1 MPKVLLIL
9 LLFFLVFSASAQ
21 SYSVVDGKAIRLFEE
36 GEQLLMTKRYA
47 EALGKFQEA
56 IAREGTF
63 FEAYQRATQLL
74 ISQSKLQEAEA
85 LALRGKQRLESS
97 ASLVKTKYV
106 VDFGWLLTTIYL
118 KQGRFEEAHQQFIR
132 LDQLADG
139 VFKKSSYYVQMKAQ
153 MDFLAVQLTK
163 KRAVTKEILPEPLND
178 FALQYF
184 PVLTADGK
192 QLFFTRRGGTAHFD
206 KEDIYLSYAD
216 SSAGWSSPQSISPR
230 INSPY
235 NEGTCSVTADGNF
248 LIFTS
253 CDAPDTAGSC
263 DLYSTEKIGGEWQAP
278 RNMGPKVN
286 SSFWESQPSLS
297 ADGRLLFFSSDRRGG
312 LGGNDL
318 WYAVRKEDGS
328 WSEAKNLGE
337 SINTAKDEISPFL
350 FFNNETLFF
359 ASDGHLGFG
368 GMDIFLSKVKAGTFG
383 QPENLG
389 LPINDHLDQVA
400 LFITAQKE
408 YAYYS
413 EHTVTNGAADRAFL
427 YRFKFPED
435 ISLGQNLTVT
445 QGKVLNAST
454 GQPLPA
460 SLSLVSL
467 TNDSTVYQFK
477 SDGKSGAFVML
488 YPEEA
493 ISGLYVEKEGF
504 LPKIYAV
511 GRDSIKNVK
520 DLKVELVPIAAGEEF
535 VFENVFF
542 DFDSHELSPE
552 SVSSLRR
559 LHRFL
564 LVNPKVQILIS
575 GHTDN
580 IGSATYNQ
588 GLSLRRAQSVQT
600 YLVGVGITRERVAVE
615 GKGDLEPMLP
625 NSSAENQARNRRIT
639 VRVR

>member
-1 MPKVLLIL
+1 MSKVFLVL
-9 LLFFLVFSASAQ
+9 LLFFLAFAASAQ
-21 SYSVVDGKAIRLFEE
+21 SYSVADGRAIRLFEE
-36 GEQLLMTKRYA
+36 GEQLLTTKRYA
-47 EALGKFQEA
+47 EALLKFQAALDRQED
-56 IAREGTF
+56 F
-63 FEAYQRATQLL
+63 FEAYQRAAQVL
-74 ISQSKLQEAEA
+74 ISQGKLQEAEA
-85 LALRGKQRLESS
+85 LALRGKQGTE
-97 ASLVKTKYV
+97 ANVGKVKKNYS

-118 KQGRFEEAHQQFIR
+118 KQGHFGEAHQQF
-132 LDQLADG
+132 LALESLFDEG
-139 VFKKSSYYVQMKAQ
+139 FKKSPHYLQMKAQ
-153 MDFLAVQLTK
+153 MDFLAVQLDR
-163 KRAVTKEILPEPLND
+163 KRAITKEVLPEPLNR

-206 KEDIYLSYAD
+206 KEDIYLAYAD
-216 SSAGWSSPQSISPR
+216 DSAGWSSPESISSR

-253 CDAPDTAGSC
+253 CDAPDTKGSC
-263 DLYSTEKIGGEWQAP
+263 DLYSAEKINGEWQAP

-286 SSFWESQPSLS
+286 SSFWDSQPSLS

-318 WYAVRKEDGS
+318 WYATRRADGT
-328 WSEAKNLGE
+328 WSEAVNLGAP
-337 SINTAKDEISPFL
+337 INTAKDEISPFL
-350 FFNNETLFF
+350 FFNNEILFF

-368 GMDIFLSKVKAGTFG
+368 GMDIFLSKVDGSKFE

-389 LPINDHLDQVA
+389 LPINDQLDQVA
-400 LFITAQKE
+400 LFITAEKE

-435 ISLGQNLTVT
+435 IPIGQNLTVT
-445 QGKVLNAST
+445 QGKVLNART
-454 GQPLPA
+454 GLPLSS

-467 TNDSTVYQFK
+467 ANDSTVYEFQ

-488 YPEEA
+488 YPEESV
-493 ISGLYVEKEGF
+493 SGLYVEKQGF
-504 LPKIYAV
+504 LPKIYDV

-520 DLKVELVPIAAGEEF
+520 DLKVSLVPIAAGEEF

-542 DFDSHELSPE
+542 DFNSDELKPE

-580 IGSATYNQ
+580 IGTAAYNRA
-588 GLSLRRAQSVQT
+588 LSLRRAQSVQA
-600 YLVGVGITRERVAVE
+600 YLVQAGIVGERLGVE
-615 GKGDLEPMLP
+615 GKGDGEPMLP

-639 VRVR
+639 VKVR

>member
-1 MPKVLLIL
+1 MPKVISVL
-9 LLFFLVFSASAQ
+9 LLFFLAYSASAQ
-21 SYSVVDGKAIRLFEE
+21 RYSVTDIRAIRLFEE
-36 GEQLLMTKRYA
+36 GEQLLATKRNA
-47 EALGKFQEA
+47 EAYLKFQAA
-56 IAREGTF
+56 IAREGNF

-74 ISQSKLQEAEA
+74 ISQSKLKEAET
-85 LALRGKQRLESS
+85 LALRGKQGLDANSELAKS
-97 ASLVKTKYV
+97 KYL
-106 VDFGWLLTTIYL
+106 VDFGWLLSNIYL
-118 KQGRFEEAHQQFIR
+118 KQGRFEEALQQFVA
-132 LDQLADG
+132 LDGLFEER
-139 VFKKSSYYVQMKAQ
+139 FKGSVHYLEMKAQ
-153 MDFLAVQLTK
+153 MDFLAEQLATK
-163 KRAVTKEILPEPLND
+163 KIITKERLPDPLNG

-206 KEDIYLSYAD
+206 KEDIYLSSAD
-216 SSAGWSSPQSISPR
+216 STGAWSSPQSISSR
-230 INSPY
+230 INSSY
-235 NEGTCSVTADGNF
+235 NEGTCSITADGNF

-253 CDAPDTAGSC
+253 CDAPDTQGSC
-263 DLYSTEKIGGEWQAP
+263 DLYFAEKIAGEWQVP
-278 RNMGPKVN
+278 RNMGPKIN

-318 WYAVRKEDGS
+318 WYATRREDGS
-328 WSEAKNLGE
+328 WSEASNLGAP
-337 SINTAKDEISPFL
+337 INTPKDEISPFL

-368 GMDIFLSKVKAGTFG
+368 GMDIFLSKVTNGKFG
-383 QPENLG
+383 PPKNLG

-435 ISLGQNLTVT
+435 ISIGQNLTVT
-445 QGKVLNAST
+445 QGKVLNAKT

-467 TNDSTVYQFK
+467 ANDSTVYQFQ
-477 SDGKSGAFVML
+477 SDGKSGDFVML
-488 YPEEA
+488 YPEQSV
-493 ISGLYVEKEGF
+493 SGLYVEKQGF
-504 LPKIYAV
+504 LPKIYDVA
-511 GRDSIKNVK
+511 RDSIKNVK
-520 DLKVELVPIAAGEEF
+520 DLKVALVPIAAGEEF

-542 DFDSHELSPE
+542 DFDSHALKPE

-559 LHRFL
+559 LYRFL
-564 LVNPKVQILIS
+564 VVNPKVQILIS

-580 IGSATYNQ
+580 IGTAAYNLA
-588 GLSLRRAQSVQT
+588 LSLRRAQSVQS
-600 YLVGVGITRERVAVE
+600 YLQEAGIVLERVWVE
-615 GKGDLEPMLP
+615 GKGDQTPMLP
-625 NSSAENQARNRRIT
+625 NSSASNQARNRRIT
-639 VRVR
+639 VKVR

>member
-1 MPKVLLIL
+1 MPKALLIL
-9 LLFFLVFSASAQ
+9 LLFFLVFTASAQ
-21 SYSVVDGKAIRLFEE
+21 SYSVADGRAIRLFEE
-36 GEQLLMTKRYA
+36 GEQLLTTKRYA
-47 EALGKFQEA
+47 EALLKFQASLDRQED
-56 IAREGTF
+56 F
-63 FEAYQRATQLL
+63 FEAYQRATQVM
-74 ISQSKLQEAEA
+74 ISQGKLQEAEA
-85 LALRGKQRLESS
+85 LVLRGKQALGAKSGQAKGNYS
-97 ASLVKTKYV
+97 

-118 KQGRFEEAHQQFIR
+118 KQGRFEEAQQQF
-132 LDQLADG
+132 LSLETLLEEG
-139 VFKKSSYYVQMKAQ
+139 FKKSSHYLQMKAQ
-153 MDFLAVQLTK
+153 MDFLSLQLVQ
-163 KRAVTKEILPEPLND
+163 KRSITKEVLPEPLNR

-216 SSAGWSSPQSISPR
+216 DSVGWSSPESISSR
-230 INSPY
+230 INSAY

-253 CDAPDTAGSC
+253 CDAPDTQGSC
-263 DLYSTEKIGGEWQAP
+263 DLYSAEKINGEWQAP

-286 SSFWESQPSLS
+286 STFWDSQPSLS

-318 WYAVRKEDGS
+318 WYAARKVDGS
-328 WSEAKNLGE
+328 WSEAINLGAP
-337 SINTAKDEISPFL
+337 INTPRDEISPFL

-368 GMDIFLSKVKAGTFG
+368 GMDIFLSKVDGRKFG
-383 QPENLG
+383 PPENLG
-389 LPINDHLDQVA
+389 LPINDQLDQVA

-413 EHTVTNGAADRAFL
+413 EHTVANGAADRAFL

-435 ISLGQNLTVT
+435 IPIGQNLTVT

-454 GQPLPA
+454 GLPLPA

-467 TNDSTVYQFK
+467 ANDSTVYQFQ
-477 SDGKSGAFVML
+477 SDGKSGDFVML
-488 YPEEA
+488 YPEES
-493 ISGLYVEKEGF
+493 ISGLYVEKQGF
-504 LPKIYAV
+504 LPKIYDV

-520 DLKVELVPIAAGEEF
+520 DLKVALVPIAAGEEF

-542 DFDSHELSPE
+542 DFDSHELKPE

-564 LVNPKVQILIS
+564 LLNPKVQILIS

-580 IGSATYNQ
+580 IGTVAYNRA
-588 GLSLRRAQSVQT
+588 LSLRRAQSVQA
-600 YLVGVGITRERVAVE
+600 YLLGVGIVGERVGVE
-615 GKGDLEPMLP
+615 GKGDEEPMLP
-625 NSSAENQARNRRIT
+625 NTSAENQARNRRIT

>member
-1 MPKVLLIL
+1 
-9 LLFFLVFSASAQ
+9 
-21 SYSVVDGKAIRLFEE
+21 
-36 GEQLLMTKRYA
+36 
-47 EALGKFQEA
+47 
-56 IAREGTF
+56 
-63 FEAYQRATQLL
+63 
-74 ISQSKLQEAEA
+74 
-85 LALRGKQRLESS
+85 
-97 ASLVKTKYV
+97 
-106 VDFGWLLTTIYL
+106 
-118 KQGRFEEAHQQFIR
+118 
-132 LDQLADG
+132 
-139 VFKKSSYYVQMKAQ
+139 
-153 MDFLAVQLTK
+153 
-163 KRAVTKEILPEPLND
+163 
-178 FALQYF
+178 
-184 PVLTADGK
+184 
-192 QLFFTRRGGTAHFD
+192 
-206 KEDIYLSYAD
+206 
-216 SSAGWSSPQSISPR
+216 
-230 INSPY
+230 
-235 NEGTCSVTADGNF
+235 
-248 LIFTS
+248 
-253 CDAPDTAGSC
+253 
-263 DLYSTEKIGGEWQAP
+263 
-278 RNMGPKVN
+278 MGPKVN